1 MARPGASSI
10 GSAEDFAR
18 QFSVSRETISRFKT
32 YERLL
37 KQWQKTIN
45 LVGAGTLEQT
55 WSRHF
60 ADSAQLLDL
69 APLSVNR
76 WVDLGSG
83 AGFPGLVL
91 AILLAEREGAHV
103 ALVESDTRKA
113 AFLGE
118 VARQTGVP
126 VDIYPERIEKAAT
139 QYMVGQVDAITA
151 RGLAPMPRLLQLV
164 APYFS
169 ASTVGP
175 FLKGREAKAEL
186 DAAKQEWELLTEQ
199 CPSQTDKEGQIILV
213 RALRAK
219 AEG

>member
-18 QFSVSRETISRFKT
+18 QFSVSRETISRLKT

-69 APLSVNR
+69 APLSANR

-169 ASTVGP
+169 GSTVGL

-186 DAAKQEWELLTEQ
+186 DAANQEWELLTEQ

>member
-1 MARPGASSI
+1 MARPRASSI

-18 QFSVSRETISRFKT
+18 QFSVSRETISRLKT
-32 YERLL
+32 YEKLL

-69 APLSVNR
+69 APLSTNR

-151 RGLAPMPRLLQLV
+151 RGLAPMPRLLELV

-169 ASTVGP
+169 GSTVGL

-186 DAAKQEWELLTEQ
+186 DAANQEWELLTEQ

>member
-1 MARPGASSI
+1 MARARASSI

-18 QFSVSRETISRFKT
+18 QFSVSRETISRLKT
-32 YERLL
+32 YEKLL

-69 APLSVNR
+69 APLSTNR

-151 RGLAPMPRLLQLV
+151 RGLAPMPRLLELV
-164 APYFS
+164 APYFLG
-169 ASTVGP
+169 STVGL
-175 FLKGREAKAEL
+175 FLKGREAQSEL
-186 DAAKQEWELLTEQ
+186 DAANQGWELLTEQ

>member
-18 QFSVSRETISRFKT
+18 QFSVSRETISRLKT

-69 APLSVNR
+69 APLSANR

-169 ASTVGP
+169 GSTVGL

-186 DAAKQEWELLTEQ
+186 DAANQEWELLTEQ
-199 CPSQTDKEGQIILV
+199 RPSRTDKEGQIILV

>member
-1 MARPGASSI
+1 MARPRASSI

-18 QFSVSRETISRFKT
+18 QFSVSRETISRLKT
-32 YERLL
+32 YEKLL

-169 ASTVGP
+169 GSTVGL

-186 DAAKQEWELLTEQ
+186 DAANQEWELLTEQ
-199 CPSQTDKEGQIILV
+199 RPSRTDKEGQIILV